1 MKAIIGNSEPSNI
14 IGMEKDFFENQQL
27 ADEVKIFEYVED
39 TEKGQLLISLYSQLF
54 SECQLK
60 ISIRESKMVIIV
72 SEVVGFNK
80 SATTYISDWQT
91 YSQRSYLRMRNIS
104 LFLPGDNFYLLRHF
118 VVPEKFL
125 LNIILGKLI
134 EN

>member
-14 IGMEKDFFENQQL
+14 IGMEKKLFENQQA

-39 TEKGQLLISLYSQLF
+39 AEKGQLLISLYSQLF
-54 SECQLK
+54 SESQLK
-60 ISIRESKMVIIV
+60 ISIRESKIVIIV
-72 SEVVGFNK
+72 SEQVGFGK
-80 SATTYISDWQT
+80 STTNYTSDWQT
-91 YSQRSYLRMRNIS
+91 YSQQSYLRMRNIS
-104 LFLPGDNFYLLRHF
+104 LFLPGDNFYMLRHF

-125 LNIILGKLI
+125 LNIILGKLM

>member
-1 MKAIIGNSEPSNI
+1 MKAIINNNVPINM
-14 IGMEKDFFENQQL
+14 IGMEKVLFENQQV
-27 ADEVKIFEYVED
+27 ADDVKIVDYIED
-39 TEKGQLLISLYSQLF
+39 PEKGQLLISLYSQLF
-54 SECQLK
+54 SESQLK
-60 ISIRESKMVIIV
+60 ISIRESKIVIIV
-72 SEVVGFNK
+72 SELVGFNK
-80 SATTYISDWQT
+80 SVATYISDWQT
-91 YSQRSYLRMRNIS
+91 YSQRSYVRMRNIS

>member
-14 IGMEKDFFENQQL
+14 TGMEKNLFENQQA

-54 SECQLK
+54 SESQLK
-60 ISIRESKMVIIV
+60 ISIRESKIVIIV
-72 SEVVGFNK
+72 SEQVGFGK
-80 SATTYISDWQT
+80 STANYTSDWQT
-91 YSQRSYLRMRNIS
+91 YSQQSYLRMRNIS

-118 VVPEKFL
+118 VVPEKLL
-125 LNIILGKLI
+125 LNIILGKLM

>member
-14 IGMEKDFFENQQL
+14 IGMEKNLFENQQA

-39 TEKGQLLISLYSQLF
+39 AEKGQLLISLYSQLF
-54 SECQLK
+54 SESQLK
-60 ISIRESKMVIIV
+60 ISIRESKIVIIV
-72 SEVVGFNK
+72 SEQVGFGK
-80 SATTYISDWQT
+80 STTNYTSDWQT
-91 YSQRSYLRMRNIS
+91 YSQQSYLRMRNIS

-118 VVPEKFL
+118 VVPEKLL
-125 LNIILGKLI
+125 LNIILGKLM

>member
-14 IGMEKDFFENQQL
+14 IGMEKNLFENQQA

-39 TEKGQLLISLYSQLF
+39 AEKGQLLISLYSQLF
-54 SECQLK
+54 SESQLK
-60 ISIRESKMVIIV
+60 ISIRESKIVIIV
-72 SEVVGFNK
+72 SEQVGFGK
-80 SATTYISDWQT
+80 STTNYTSDWQT
-91 YSQRSYLRMRNIS
+91 YSQQSYLRMRNIS

-118 VVPEKFL
+118 VVPEKLL

>member
-1 MKAIIGNSEPSNI
+1 MQAFIGNTEPSNI
-14 IGMEKDFFENQQL
+14 IGMEKILFENQQV
-27 ADEVKIFEYVED
+27 AEEVKIVEYAED

-54 SECQLK
+54 SESQLK
-60 ISIRESKMVIIV
+60 ISIRESKIVIIV
-72 SEVVGFNK
+72 TELVGFGN
-80 SATTYISDWQT
+80 SSTTYISDWRT
-91 YSQRSYLRMRNIS
+91 YSQKLYLRMRNIS
-104 LFLPGDNFYLLRHF
+104 LLLPGDNFYLLRHI

>member
-14 IGMEKDFFENQQL
+14 IGMEKILFENQQA

-39 TEKGQLLISLYSQLF
+39 AEKGQLLISLYSQLF
-54 SECQLK
+54 SESQLK
-60 ISIRESKMVIIV
+60 ISIRESKIVIIV
-72 SEVVGFNK
+72 SEQVGFGK
-80 SATTYISDWQT
+80 STKNYTSDWQT
-91 YSQRSYLRMRNIS
+91 YSQQSYVRMRNIS

-118 VVPEKFL
+118 IVPEKFL
-125 LNIILGKLI
+125 LSIILGKLM

>member
-1 MKAIIGNSEPSNI
+1 MKAIFGNEVPTNM
-14 IGMEKDFFENQQL
+14 IGMERIHFENQES
-27 ADEVKIFEYVED
+27 AEYVKIVDYIED
-39 TEKGQLLISLYSQLF
+39 PERGQLLISLYSHFF
-54 SECQLK
+54 SESQLK
-60 ISIRESKMVIIV
+60 ISIRESKIVIIV
-72 SEVVGFNK
+72 SELVGFNK
-80 SATTYISDWQT
+80 SVATYVSDWQN
-91 YSQRSYLRMRNIS
+91 YGQQSYVRMRNIS

>member
-1 MKAIIGNSEPSNI
+1 MKAIFGNEVPTNM
-14 IGMEKDFFENQQL
+14 IGMEKIHIENHES
-27 ADEVKIFEYVED
+27 AEDVKIVDYIED
-39 TEKGQLLISLYSQLF
+39 PQRGQLLISLYSHLF
-54 SECQLK
+54 TESQLK
-60 ISIRESKMVIIV
+60 ISIGESKIVIIV
-72 SEVVGFNK
+72 SELVGFNK
-80 SATTYISDWQT
+80 SFATYISDWQT
-91 YSQRSYLRMRNIS
+91 YSQQSYVRMRNIS